1 MLRFYLDH
9 RWTQKHLS
17 LYLDEDLAPK
27 GRERIERHTSRCPEC
42 RRLLETLA
50 RTVAG
55 LMGLREDG
63 VAEGVA
69 DRVIARLRA
78 EQP

>member
-17 LYLDEDLAPK
+17 HYLDEELPPE

-42 RRLLETLA
+42 RRLLQTLA
-50 RTVAG
+50 RTLAG
-55 LMGLREDG
+55 LMGLREG
-63 VAEGVA
+63 AVAEGVA

-78 EQP
+78 ES